1 MKPKQSGN
9 NLRAWREFRSLT
21 QQQLAEKIGTTAAVI
36 SLLENGQRGL
46 TAAWLNRLAPQLQV
60 TPGFLLDH
68 DPGDLTADILEA
80 WSKVPENRRM
90 QALLALREFSNNRSS
105 GSGTV

>member
-1 MKPKQSGN
+1 MKHKRPGN

-46 TAAWLNRLAPQLQV
+46 TATWLNRLAPQLQV

-68 DPGDLTADILEA
+68 DPGDLTTDILEA
-80 WSKVPENRRM
+80 WAKVPENRRV
-90 QALLALREFSNNRSS
+90 QALSALREFSNQKFN
-105 GSGTV
+105 G

>member
-1 MKPKQSGN
+1 MKHKRPGN

-46 TAAWLNRLAPQLQV
+46 TATWLNRLAPQLQV

-80 WSKVPENRRM
+80 WAKVPENRRV
-90 QALLALREFSNNRSS
+90 QALSALREFSNQKFK
-105 GSGTV
+105 G